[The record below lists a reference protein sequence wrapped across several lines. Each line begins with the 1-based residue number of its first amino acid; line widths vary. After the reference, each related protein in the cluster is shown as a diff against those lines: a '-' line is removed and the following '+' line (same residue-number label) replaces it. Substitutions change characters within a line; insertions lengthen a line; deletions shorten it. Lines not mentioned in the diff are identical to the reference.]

1 MGSME
6 KGITCLSETAG
17 AYISAMSDT
26 SHTTKP
32 IRVLSCVMCQQRKV
46 RCDRTFP
53 CTNCIKSKAQCIPAG
68 LLPRRRKRRFPER
81 ELLDRLRQ
89 YETLLRQNDIEFDPL
104 HPEPGKE
111 SDGHQTLGS
120 AEPEDRDPTSRV
132 SSSSRPKSSSDAYEA
147 KDLWNAVNQTSPE
160 SDEEGTSSPAV
171 LPQEVVKKVWDRG
184 SEPVD
189 PLFGGQN
196 NPVDLSSQ
204 HPETPQIF
212 RLWQIYL
219 DNVDPLLKVTHTPTL
234 QGRIV
239 EAIANL
245 KGITP
250 PLEALMFG
258 IYCMAILSLMPDDCE
273 ARLGTPKD
281 ELLSQYQ
288 RSCRQALINCG
299 FLRSDDR
306 ECLTALFFYLMSMRP
321 TIGDPRTLSTV
332 LGIAIRTAK
341 RMGLHSE
348 SQCAKFPP
356 LEAELRRRLWWALV
370 LFDARIGEMAD
381 YRATTLLTPLW
392 DCKIPTNVSDF
403 DLRPDMKDL
412 PAAQGRSS
420 EALFLVTR
428 YAMADCIRNFSF
440 HLDFICPPLKAVAR
454 EIHRNSGQEYCE
466 LDALEAMMEERYFRF
481 CDPENP
487 LHSLTILMAR
497 GWLAKCRL
505 FEYYSRYSAGRQSNA
520 QRDTASLY
528 ALTMLDCDTKILSNV
543 GASRYLW
550 LVHMYFPFPAYI
562 HLLQD
567 SKRRPLNGQTERS
580 WNSLSEN
587 FEARSNLLLR
597 LLPGAQFCALS
608 GIIIEAW
615 ESTESALRQSGR
627 QAPQPK
633 IVTFMK
639 SQLAKDK
646 INSRMDNSSSAS
658 SFNDH
663 SAAWSNQ
670 LNMNLNDPLST
681 TGGNSAYDSGMW
693 MPVDL
698 PGQSSFNN
706 VLTSAD
712 WSMLNWGM

>member
-1 MGSME
+1 
-6 KGITCLSETAG
+6 
-17 AYISAMSDT
+17 MSDI
-26 SHTTKP
+26 SHAAKP

-53 CTNCIKSKAQCIPAG
+53 CANCVKAKAQCIPAN

-81 ELLDRLRQ
+81 ELLDRLRR

-120 AEPEDRDPTSRV
+120 VEPEDRDLTSRD
-132 SSSSRPKSSSDAYEA
+132 SLLFRPKPSSGAYEA
-147 KDLWNAVNQTSPE
+147 KDIWNAVNQTSPE

-171 LPQEVVKKVWDRG
+171 FPQEVVKKVWDRG

-196 NPVDLSSQ
+196 NPVDLSSR
-204 HPETPQIF
+204 HPEPPQVF

-239 EAIANL
+239 EAVANL
-245 KGITP
+245 KDITP
-250 PLEALMFG
+250 TLEALMFG

-273 ARLGTPKD
+273 ARLGLPKD
-281 ELLSQYQ
+281 ELLTQYQ
-288 RSCRQALINCG
+288 RSCHQALINCG

-306 ECLTALFFYLMSMRP
+306 ECLTALLFYLMSMRP
-321 TIGDPRTLSTV
+321 TIGDPRTLATV
-332 LGIAIRTAK
+332 FAVAIRAAK

-348 SQCAKFPP
+348 SRCAKFPP

-381 YRATTLLTPLW
+381 YRAFTHLTPLW
-392 DCKIPTNVSDF
+392 DCKVPTNVSDF
-403 DLRPDMKDL
+403 DLRPDMKDM
-412 PAAQGRSS
+412 PAVQGRSS

-454 EIHRNSGQEYCE
+454 EIHRNSGREYFE
-466 LDALEAMMEERYFRF
+466 LDALEAMMEERYLRF

-505 FEYYSRYSAGRQSNA
+505 FEYYSRYPTPRQSNA
-520 QRDTASLY
+520 QRDAASLY
-528 ALTMLDCDTKILSNV
+528 ALTMLDCDTKILANV
-543 GASRYLW
+543 GTSRYLW
-550 LVHMYFPFPAYI
+550 LVHLYFPFPAYV

-567 SKRRPLNGQTERS
+567 LRRRPLNGLIERS

-587 FEARSNLLLR
+587 FEARSNLILR
-597 LLPGAQFCALS
+597 MLPGAQFCALS
-608 GIIIEAW
+608 GIVIEAW
-615 ESTESALRQSGR
+615 ETNESALRQSGR
-627 QAPQPK
+627 QALQPK

-639 SQLAKDK
+639 SRLAKEN
-646 INSRMDNSSSAS
+646 INARMENSSSAT

-663 SAAWSNQ
+663 AAAWSNQ
-670 LNMNLNDPLST
+670 QNMNLSDPLST
-681 TGGNSAYDSGMW
+681 TGGNSACDSGTW
-693 MPVDL
+693 MPFDI
-698 PGQSSFNN
+698 PGQSSFSSI
-706 VLTSAD
+706 LTSAD
-712 WSMLNWGM
+712 WSMLDWGM